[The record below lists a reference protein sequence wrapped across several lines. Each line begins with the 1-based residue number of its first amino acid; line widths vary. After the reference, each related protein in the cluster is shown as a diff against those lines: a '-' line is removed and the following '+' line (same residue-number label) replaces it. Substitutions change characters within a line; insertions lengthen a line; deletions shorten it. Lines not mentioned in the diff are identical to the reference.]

1 VKRYSKFITSSS
13 LDSFNSYQLADSSI
27 CKLFFVRPR
36 HSRIGLNHS
45 FLGIFIMTTQSAR
58 DRFAAPEYSNP
69 NAKLPFI
76 QSLRGENPSE
86 CGFFASLEQM
96 TKANWLHVPETLDTY
111 TFSSGAVE
119 RGLLLKQ
126 PRMLV
131 VPKSGLLAAR
141 TVKGENGSSELELLG
156 KYGEFKGQ
164 AGVSNVEIFEVLLL
178 DGDNCPLHEI
188 PLQYI
193 SKGSTQATFS
203 FHYQQFLLEITMCH
217 AQANGIS
224 ARPKT
229 LEFNALC
236 VFEFEVVRELA
247 GKSQKAP
254 ACKVANHTK
263 PTQDNWES
271 FFLGRNDEL
280 ANRVL
285 QVLDIPVSN
294 AVFAAAKPVFQIA
307 PATEPANQID
317 SVDDSEDESDIPF

>member
-1 VKRYSKFITSSS
+1 
-13 LDSFNSYQLADSSI
+13 
-27 CKLFFVRPR
+27 
-36 HSRIGLNHS
+36 
-45 FLGIFIMTTQSAR
+45 MTTQPVR
-58 DRFAAPEYSNP
+58 DRFASPEYCNP

-86 CGFFASLEQM
+86 CGFFVSLDQMAKAS
-96 TKANWLHVPETLDTY
+96 WLNVPENLDTY

-119 RGLLLKQ
+119 RGLLLRQ

-131 VPKSGLLAAR
+131 VPKSVLLAAR
-141 TVKGENGSSELELLG
+141 SVKGENGSSDLELLG
-156 KYGEFKGQ
+156 NYRDFKGQ
-164 AGVSNVEIFEVLLL
+164 AGITNIQIFEVILL
-178 DGDNCPLHEI
+178 DLDNSPLHEI

-193 SKGSTQATFS
+193 AKGATQATFS
-203 FHYQQFLLEITMCH
+203 FHYQQFLIEITMCH

-247 GKSQKAP
+247 GNGQKAQ
-254 ACKVANHTK
+254 ACKVASHTK

-271 FFLGRNDEL
+271 FFLGRNDDL

-285 QVLDIPVSN
+285 QLLNIPVSD
-294 AVFAAAKPVFQIA
+294 AVLAAAKPVVQIA
-307 PATEPANQID
+307 PAIDSVTQID
-317 SVDDSEDESDIPF
+317 SIDDESDIPF

>member
-1 VKRYSKFITSSS
+1 
-13 LDSFNSYQLADSSI
+13 
-27 CKLFFVRPR
+27 
-36 HSRIGLNHS
+36 
-45 FLGIFIMTTQSAR
+45 MTNAQTR
-58 DRFAAPEYSNP
+58 DRFASAEYCNP

-76 QSLRGENPSE
+76 QSLRGENPAE
-86 CGFFASLEQM
+86 CGFFVGIDQMAKAS
-96 TKANWLHVPETLDTY
+96 WLNVPETLDTY
-111 TFSSGAVE
+111 TFSSGAIE
-119 RGLLLKQ
+119 KGLIFRQ

-131 VPKSGLLAAR
+131 VPKSGLIAAR
-141 TVKGENGSSELELLG
+141 TVKAENGNSELELLG
-156 KYGEFKGQ
+156 NYRDFKGR
-164 AGVSNVEIFEVLLL
+164 AGITNIQIFEVILL
-178 DGDNCPLHEI
+178 DLANCPLHEI
-188 PLQYI
+188 PFQYI
-193 SKGSTQATFS
+193 AKGSTQATFS

-307 PATEPANQID
+307 PTTEPATQID